1 MHYWSELESAICG
14 IVFTSRLALRRRRVL
29 KLNRR
34 PVEEIMSSRKDKLKD
49 EIDTMSHK
57 AKKDLEKVI
66 DKSKHPAKHK
76 SEQDKDGGAS
86 I

>member
-1 MHYWSELESAICG
+1 
-14 IVFTSRLALRRRRVL
+14 
-29 KLNRR
+29 
-34 PVEEIMSSRKDKLKD
+34 MSSRKDKLKD